1 MYLRNSKWSQITDDL
16 HIFMKTSEMSVQ
28 TIRIIKHFLIP
39 PYVLTSSSSDSYDVE
54 LNSGPL

>member
-1 MYLRNSKWSQITDDL
+1 MDDL
-16 HIFMKTSEMSVQ
+16 HIFIKTSEMSVQ

-39 PYVLTSSSSDSYDVE
+39 PYLLTSSSSDSYDVE